1 MAFFEEAW
9 FHHAL
14 NETVHKLAEQKPTK
28 MYSAVR
34 VREGV
39 IGKTY
44 PFDILG
50 SIEMAPVT
58 QQFMPAAFMPIAMTK
73 RRVAL
78 RDFFV
83 RVGVDDF
90 DQLKML
96 PNLQS
101 EKSQRMASARNRQM
115 DRLIAAASIG
125 NATTV
130 DEALETTGTVALP
143 ASSIDATAGAF
154 TLKKVMD
161 AKVAF
166 DEANIDEEG
175 RYIFVSPKSMG
186 QVIDQTKVGS
196 SDYNTLRVLQSGGF
210 RSDEMFHGFI
220 WRTTNLLTKTGNI
233 RHNVAWQRDCM
244 GLAVAK
250 SGGVTVKDRP
260 DLVNV
265 TQVELTI
272 SANAIRIEDAGV
284 RRIDGDESVAIVG

>member
-1 MAFFEEAW
+1 MAFYEEAW

-14 NETVHKLAEQKPTK
+14 NETVYKLAEQTPTK
-28 MYSAVR
+28 MYSAVT

-39 IGKTY
+39 VGKTY

-50 SIEMAPVT
+50 GIEMAPVT
-58 QQFMPAAFMPIAMTK
+58 QQFMGPGFMPMAMTK

-78 RDFFV
+78 KDFFV

-101 EKSQRMASARNRQM
+101 EKAQRLAAARNRQL
-115 DRLIAAASIG
+115 DVLINAAVLG

-130 DEALETTGTVALP
+130 DESGETTGTQALP
-143 ASSIDATAGAF
+143 SAQLDTSAGAF

-161 AKVAF
+161 AKIGF
-166 DEANIDEEG
+166 DEDNIDEEG
-175 RYIFVSPKSMG
+175 RYMFVSPKSMG
-186 QVIDQTKVGS
+186 QLIDQTKVGS
-196 SDYNTLRVLQSGGF
+196 SDYNTLRALQSGGF
-210 RSDEMFHGFI
+210 RSDEMYHGFI
-220 WRTTNLLTKTGNI
+220 WRTSNLLTKVANI
-233 RHNVAWQRDCM
+233 RYNVAWQKRAV

-250 SGGVTVKDRP
+250 NGGVTVKDRP
-260 DLVNV
+260 DLINV

-272 SANAIRIEDAGV
+272 SANAIRIEDKAV